1 MNAFCF
7 LGSSVGIVV
16 FSQIKNSN
24 PINVNYQPDK
34 TLLVWSQNR
43 YEVFFSIYVVKMK
56 IFPLQSILHPF
67 SHLFAS
73 TIDVWYSWKES
84 VISQLVWNF
93 VMTHYLLKGGFL
105 SSPVTP
111 HFNNGSKLPRSTQ
124 WCVLNRINSVEINT
138 QGFSTF
144 SSLICAQVIFTWTQL
159 VKVQEFICE
168 NIKIRVF
175 YCCIDDDDVRTYVR

>member
-1 MNAFCF
+1 MEKGEDPISHVPTKVSNINRIENCMCVCYKMN
-7 LGSSVGIVV
+7 
-16 FSQIKNSN
+16 
-24 PINVNYQPDK
+24 
-34 TLLVWSQNR
+34 
-43 YEVFFSIYVVKMK
+43 
-56 IFPLQSILHPF
+56 SILY
-67 SHLFAS
+67 L
-73 TIDVWYSWKES
+73 ES
-84 VISQLVWNF
+84 VISLKVWDF

-144 SSLICAQVIFTWTQL
+144 SSLICAQVIFTWKQL

-175 YCCIDDDDVRTYVR
+175 YCCIDDDDDVRMYVR